1 MVEMVE
7 HTQKICRSLP
17 TNCLGVFDNFAGL
30 VLKGSKSTDGFRT
43 LSDFNDGAFCENMLR
58 LSEKKESS

>member
-1 MVEMVE
+1 MFKYLCRLQNGVERARVYKRQPHKMVE

-30 VLKGSKSTDGFRT
+30 VLKGLNKVHRWI
-43 LSDFNDGAFCENMLR
+43 
-58 LSEKKESS
+58 